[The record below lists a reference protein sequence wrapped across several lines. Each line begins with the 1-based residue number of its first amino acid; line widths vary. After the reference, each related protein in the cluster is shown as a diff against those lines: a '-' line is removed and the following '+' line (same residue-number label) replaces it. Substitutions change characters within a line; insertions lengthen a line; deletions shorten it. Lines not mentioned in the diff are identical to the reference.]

1 MAKLTTE
8 EFIKKAREVHG
19 DKYDYSKVEYVN
31 NSTPVVIVCPE
42 HGDFEQSPNNHFN
55 GNGCPK
61 CARATQSARQAM
73 SQEVWIERAKRIHQN
88 KYDYSKVEYVNN
100 HTPISIICPI
110 HG

>member
-8 EFIKKAREVHG
+8 EFITKAKAIHG
-19 DKYDYSKVEYVN
+19 NRYDYSKVEYVN
-31 NSTPVVIVCPE
+31 NHTPVKIVCPI
-42 HGDFEQSPNNHFN
+42 HGVFEQRPNNHLHN
-55 GNGCPK
+55 NDCPK